1 MKTDD
6 QASPAGR
13 LVRPG
18 TGVRITDISAAC
30 YRIPLAAPLTDATHG
45 RHDHYDLVTVEVA
58 AAGGHTGLGY
68 TYTVHAGGGAILALI
83 ERDLAPLL
91 LGADAGDI
99 EALWRR
105 MWQWTHYVGRGGIA
119 AFAISAV
126 DIALWDLRAKARQE
140 PLWRTL
146 GGREAKPVPAY
157 VGGIDLLLPLDE
169 LLEQTRGALGGGFRA
184 VKMKVGRDVLGED
197 LERVAAMRDL
207 VGAETALMVDA
218 NMRWSVDEAV
228 AAARELARFGVY
240 WLEEPIEPDDY
251 DGHRRVAE
259 GGGLPLAAGENL
271 RTVSEFAH
279 LIGAGGVAFPEP
291 DVSNIGGISAW
302 MKVAELA
309 AAHRL
314 PVTSHGVHE
323 LHVHLLAAVP
333 NASFLEVHG
342 FATERFVREPPRLEC
357 GAALPPDRPGHG
369 VELDRAAL
377 RPFLHA

>member
-1 MKTDD
+1 MK
-6 QASPAGR
+6 
-13 LVRPG
+13 
-18 TGVRITDISAAC
+18 ITDLRAAC

-58 AAGGHTGLGY
+58 AAGGRTGLGY
-68 TYTVHAGGGAILALI
+68 TYTVHAGGAAILALI

-119 AFAISAV
+119 AFAISALDV
-126 DIALWDLRAKARQE
+126 ALWDLRGNLRQE
-140 PLWRTL
+140 PLWLTL
-146 GGREAKPVPAY
+146 GGEAAKPVPAY
-157 VGGIDLLLPLDE
+157 LGGIDLLLPLDQ
-169 LLEQTRGALGGGFRA
+169 LLKQTRAALGKGFRA
-184 VKMKVGRDVLGED
+184 VKMKVGRDALAED

-207 VGAETALMVDA
+207 VGPETALMVDA

-228 AAARELARFGVY
+228 VAARDLARYGVY

-251 DGHRRVAE
+251 AGHRRVATE
-259 GGGLPLAAGENL
+259 GGLPLAAGENL
-271 RTVSEFAH
+271 RTLSEFEH

-309 AAHRL
+309 ARHGL

-342 FATERFVREPPRLEC
+342 FATERFVRQPPRLEC
-357 GAALPPDRPGHG
+357 GFALPPDRPGHG
-369 VELDRAAL
+369 VQLDRAAL
-377 RPFLHA
+377 KPFRHP

>member
-1 MKTDD
+1 MK
-6 QASPAGR
+6 
-13 LVRPG
+13 
-18 TGVRITDISAAC
+18 ITDVNAAC
-30 YRIPLAAPLTDATHG
+30 YRIPLAVPLTDATHG

-58 AAGGHTGLGY
+58 TTGGHTGLGY
-68 TYTVHAGGGAILALI
+68 TYTVHAGGAAILALI

-91 LGADAGDI
+91 LGADAGGI
-99 EALWRR
+99 EALWRS
-105 MWQWTHYVGRGGIA
+105 MWRWTHYVGRGGIA

-126 DIALWDLRAKARQE
+126 DIALWDLRGSMRQE
-140 PLWRTL
+140 PLWRLL
-146 GGREAKPVPAY
+146 GAQSAKPVPAY

-169 LLEQTRGALGGGFRA
+169 LLEQTRAALGSGFRA
-184 VKMKVGRDVLGED
+184 IKMKVGRDVLGED
-197 LERVAAMRDL
+197 LDRVAAVREL
-207 VGAETALMVDA
+207 AGADTALMVDA

-251 DGHRRVAE
+251 TGHRRVAE
-259 GGGLPLAAGENL
+259 QGGLPLAAGENL
-271 RTVSEFAH
+271 RTLSEFSH
-279 LIGAGGVAFPEP
+279 LIGTGGVAFPEP

-302 MKVAELA
+302 MKVADLA
-309 AAHRL
+309 GVHGL

-342 FATERFVREPPRLEC
+342 FATERFVRQPPRLEC

-369 VELDRAAL
+369 VELDRSAL
-377 RPFLHA
+377 EPFRHP

>member
-1 MKTDD
+1 MK
-6 QASPAGR
+6 
-13 LVRPG
+13 
-18 TGVRITDISAAC
+18 ITDLSAAC
-30 YRIPLAAPLTDATHG
+30 YRIPLASPLTDATHG
-45 RHDHYDLVTVEVA
+45 RHDHYDLVTVEVVA
-58 AAGGHTGLGY
+58 EGGRTGLGY
-68 TYTVHAGGGAILALI
+68 TYTVHAGGAAILALI

-91 LGADAGDI
+91 LGAHAGAI
-99 EALWRR
+99 ESLWRR
-105 MWQWTHYVGRGGIA
+105 MWQWTHYIGRGGIA

-126 DIALWDLRAKARQE
+126 DIALWDLSGQVRQE
-140 PLWRTL
+140 PLWRVL
-146 GGREAKPVPAY
+146 GADAANPVPAY

-169 LLEQTRGALGGGFRA
+169 LLKQTRHALGGGFRA
-184 VKMKVGRDVLGED
+184 VKMKVGRDALGED

-207 VGAETALMVDA
+207 VGADTALMVDA

-228 AAARELARFGVY
+228 AAARELERFGVY

-251 DGHRRVAE
+251 EGHRQVAE
-259 GGGLPLAAGENL
+259 RGGLPLAAGENL
-271 RTVSEFAH
+271 RTVSEFTH

-309 AAHRL
+309 AEHGL

-342 FATERFVREPPRLEC
+342 FATERFVRQPPRLEC

-377 RPFLHA
+377 HPFRHP

>member
-1 MKTDD
+1 MEIND
-6 QASPAGR
+6 
-13 LVRPG
+13 L
-18 TGVRITDISAAC
+18 SAAC
-30 YRIPLAAPLTDATHG
+30 YRIPLATPLTDATHG

-58 AAGGHTGLGY
+58 AAGGRTGLGY
-68 TYTVHAGGGAILALI
+68 TYTVHAGGAAILALI

-99 EALWRR
+99 EALWHR
-105 MWQWTHYVGRGGIA
+105 MWERTHYVGRGGIA
-119 AFAISAV
+119 AFATSAV
-126 DIALWDLRAKARQE
+126 DIALWDLRGNVRQE

-146 GGREAKPVPAY
+146 GAAAAKPVPAY

-169 LLEQTRGALGGGFRA
+169 LLEQTRGALGSGFRA
-184 VKMKVGRDVLGED
+184 VKMKVGRDALSED

-207 VGAETALMVDA
+207 AGAETTLMVDA
-218 NMRWSVDEAV
+218 NMRWNVDEAV

-251 DGHRRVAE
+251 AGHREVADQ
-259 GGGLPLAAGENL
+259 GGLPLAAGENL
-271 RTVSEFAH
+271 RTVREFAH
-279 LIGAGGVAFPEP
+279 LIGAGGVAYPEP

-309 AAHRL
+309 AAHGL

-342 FATERFVREPPRLEC
+342 FATERFVHQPPRLEG

-369 VELDRAAL
+369 VKLDREAL
-377 RPFLHA
+377 EPFRCR